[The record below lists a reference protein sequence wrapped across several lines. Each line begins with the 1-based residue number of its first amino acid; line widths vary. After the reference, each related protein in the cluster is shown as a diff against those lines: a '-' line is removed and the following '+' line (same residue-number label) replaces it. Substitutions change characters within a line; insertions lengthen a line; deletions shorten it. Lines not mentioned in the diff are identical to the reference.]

1 MKQERVKE
9 LLSEALA
16 ENEELFLIEL
26 SFLAENKI
34 LVQVDGDK
42 GVALN
47 ECMRISRHIE
57 QNLDREEEDFGLE
70 VTSPDIANPLKVKRQ
85 YQKNIGKIL
94 QIKTTTNENYE
105 GVLTETNENQVF
117 LEWKAREP
125 KPIGKGKVTVVK
137 TATIEYK
144 NIEEA
149 KVKIIFN

>member
-1 MKQERVKE
+1 
-9 LLSEALA
+9 
-16 ENEELFLIEL
+16 
-26 SFLAENKI
+26 
-34 LVQVDGDK
+34 
-42 GVALN
+42 
-47 ECMRISRHIE
+47 MRISRHIE